1 MAALGRPTLPS
12 LEAAIV
18 PHPSNM
24 IKSGSLKPGRLTVTM
39 QAPSPLLAQLTEAAQ
54 QAGSI
59 ALHWFRPGAPTSARI
74 DSKEGG
80 SPVTEADHAV
90 DGFLRDL
97 LPPLI
102 PGAAWLSEE
111 TEDDSQRLSRDHV
124 IIVDPIDGTR
134 AFLGGDP
141 RWGVCI
147 ALVSHG
153 RPVMGVIHMPALE
166 QTFVAEAGFGAFRNG
181 QPIKASQRPN
191 LAGATV
197 AGPASVVKSLSEN
210 GLNLVFE
217 PKVPSLAYRFARVAE
232 GSLDAGLASTNACD
246 WDIAAADII
255 LLEAGGRVSDLD
267 GRPPAYNRPA
277 VRHGILG
284 AAPDHLH
291 AQFTAALR
299 RAVRPTGK

>member
-1 MAALGRPTLPS
+1 M
-12 LEAAIV
+12 
-18 PHPSNM
+18 N
-24 IKSGSLKPGRLTVTM
+24 VTIE
-39 QAPSPLLAQLTEAAQ
+39 APSPLLAQLTEAAE
-54 QAGSI
+54 QAGHI
-59 ALHWFRPGAPTSARI
+59 ALDWFRPGAQTSARI

-90 DGFLRDL
+90 DAFLRDT
-97 LPPLI
+97 LPPLM
-102 PGAAWLSEE
+102 PQAAWLSEE
-111 TEDDSQRLSRDHV
+111 TEDDARRLSSDHV

-153 RPVMGVIHMPALE
+153 RPVMGVIHMPALH
-166 QTFVAEAGFGAFRNG
+166 QTFVAEQGLGAFRNG
-181 QPIKASQRPN
+181 QRIRASERAD
-191 LAGATV
+191 LTGASV
-197 AGPASVVKSLSEN
+197 AGPASLIKSLSED

-217 PKVPSLAYRFARVAE
+217 PKIPSLAYRFARVAE

-267 GRPPAYNRPA
+267 GRPPAYNRPV
-277 VRHGILG
+277 VRHSILG
-284 AAPDHLH
+284 AAPDQLH